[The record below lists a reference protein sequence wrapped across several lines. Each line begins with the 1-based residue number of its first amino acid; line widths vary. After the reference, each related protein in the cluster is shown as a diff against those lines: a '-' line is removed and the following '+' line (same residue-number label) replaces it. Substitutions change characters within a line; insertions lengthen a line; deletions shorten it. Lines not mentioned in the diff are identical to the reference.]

1 MDPVI
6 RRARYILRQSAALL
20 AAAEENDGVPFQHA
34 LSPPEEFR
42 EPDLSRTKRLD
53 REQEAQG
60 LRPTPPRRG
69 CQFGWDTGAR
79 LVCVSLCL
87 AYGAR
92 VTDYLAGNDSDWPL
106 PSRK

>member
-42 EPDLSRTKRLD
+42 EPDLSRTRQLD

-60 LRPTPPRRG
+60 LDQHRRVEDVG
-69 CQFGWDTGAR
+69 SVGIPAR
-79 LVCVSLCL
+79 
-87 AYGAR
+87 G
-92 VTDYLAGNDSDWPL
+92 
-106 PSRK
+106 